1 MAVLVFVLF
10 WVLVAI
16 GLVVIGIRSGRRS
29 GSADGGDGTRRAGG
43 SRAYWYVGFGV
54 VLVGFGAGLPI
65 AAGFGRDSSSNSL
78 PTADINQL
86 TEKQQTGRELFH
98 KYCSVCHTL
107 AAANAVARVGPNLDT
122 LRPTKGL
129 LLDALKKGRARGNGA
144 MARDLVVGQDAQDV
158 ADFVSAAVG
167 QTGKPA
173 G

>member
-29 GSADGGDGTRRAGG
+29 GGGSGAGRSAGA

-65 AAGFGRDSSSNSL
+65 AASFGRDSSSNTIPKS
-78 PTADINQL
+78 DIGEL
-86 TEKQQTGRELFH
+86 TERQQTGRDLFH
-98 KYCSVCHTL
+98 KYCSVCHSL
-107 AAANAVARVGPNLDT
+107 EAANAVARVGPDLDK

-129 LLDALKKGRARGNGA
+129 VIDALKKGRSRGNGA

-158 ADFVSAAVG
+158 ADFVAAAVG